1 MSLPKFMVIIFGE
14 GPKTVIFNALNLV
27 LVCRDN
33 MLNDEL
39 LYVCVCVR
47 VCVCVCEGPPG
58 PPGPRGPPRKKR
70 RRSQRGGSRVISLS
84 VSNTVSC
91 LHLISL

>member
-1 MSLPKFMVIIFGE
+1 MVIIFGE

-39 LYVCVCVR
+39 LYVCVCA
-47 VCVCVCEGPPG
+47 CVCVYVKV
-58 PPGPRGPPRKKR
+58 RLAHLDRVVRLVKR
-70 RRSQRGGSRVISLS
+70 DGEVKEAAAE
-84 VSNTVSC
+84 
-91 LHLISL
+91 